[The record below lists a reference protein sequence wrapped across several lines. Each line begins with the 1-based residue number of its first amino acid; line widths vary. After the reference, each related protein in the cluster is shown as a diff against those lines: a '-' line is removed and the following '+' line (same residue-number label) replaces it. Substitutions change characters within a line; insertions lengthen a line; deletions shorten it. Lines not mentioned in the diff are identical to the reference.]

1 MINVYL
7 FNHKADEHTFSVF
20 TADEARQEIY
30 SQLPPAFIGYETRWK
45 GEAESVIYR
54 TFELKPNKY
63 FFHFELL
70 YEKLDAEKVDVLMK
84 YKLVRM

>member
-1 MINVYL
+1 MINFYS
-7 FNHKADEHTFSVF
+7 FTNNTDEHTFSVF
-20 TADEARQEIY
+20 TADKARQEIY

-45 GEAESVIYR
+45 GEAKSVIYK

-70 YEKLDAEKVDVLMK
+70 YEKLDAEKVDVLLK
-84 YKLVRM
+84 FK